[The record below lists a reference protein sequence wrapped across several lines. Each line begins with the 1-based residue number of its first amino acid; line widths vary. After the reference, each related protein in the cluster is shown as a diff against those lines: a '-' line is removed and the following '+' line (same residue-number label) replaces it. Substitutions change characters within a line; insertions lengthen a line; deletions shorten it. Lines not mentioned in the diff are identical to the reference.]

1 MDNDITSAVHNLML
15 MQPSQD
21 VTVIIHIINN
31 SSYSFEIF
39 IATFRATQVKARTCL
54 EARVKIEEDYIM
66 PYNFPP
72 KGLG

>member
-39 IATFRATQVKARTCL
+39 IATFRATQVKARACL
-54 EARVKIEEDYIM
+54 EA
-66 PYNFPP
+66 
-72 KGLG
+72 